1 MMKQNETQTW
11 KAFEKEQ
18 LKEEC
23 QFISTVLVAQ
33 TKNGIYRSNLT
44 LKIFKMNW
52 LQKILVSENIKDG
65 YYCDPG
71 KKDLKNSWAGIGKDK
86 LYRFFV
92 LQNRLSTWKFQF
104 GKLLKS
110 HSANFKKINFTSQRI
125 LVIFIKCSKITSHE
139 CFTSTYW
146 FKSREDKVPLSK
158 ERRNHFYIKFFKNHF
173 ITIKKL
179 IAIYLCIHGNG
190 PR

>member
-71 KKDLKNSWAGIGKDK
+71 KKDLKNSWAGIGKTNYIDFLFCK
-86 LYRFFV
+86 IDYPHENFGFENYWNHT
-92 LQNRLSTWKFQF
+92 LQ
-104 GKLLKS
+104 
-110 HSANFKKINFTSQRI
+110 I
-125 LVIFIKCSKITSHE
+125 
-139 CFTSTYW
+139 
-146 FKSREDKVPLSK
+146 SRK
-158 ERRNHFYIKFFKNHF
+158 
-173 ITIKKL
+173 
-179 IAIYLCIHGNG
+179 
-190 PR
+190 